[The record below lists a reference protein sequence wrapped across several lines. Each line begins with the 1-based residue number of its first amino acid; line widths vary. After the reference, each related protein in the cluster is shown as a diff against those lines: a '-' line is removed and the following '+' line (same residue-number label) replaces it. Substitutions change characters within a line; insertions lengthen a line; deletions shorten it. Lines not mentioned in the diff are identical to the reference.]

1 MADAFTNKRL
11 RDRSLKKEHT
21 VFVSCKKTSKGK
33 WPTRHKPGKES
44 ATSED
49 QGREDERLEFGL
61 RNSPCII
68 QWLPLSRYKTT
79 YQIDIDNLD
88 IDDTKNTAY
97 LLTLYGATYKN
108 DSSRHTTM
116 YNNLA
121 SRLQTYKYKKNVEK
135 FDDETLGYIEL
146 FKGMIDV

>member
-1 MADAFTNKRL
+1 MSNSERDSCQQKEECRVEKPAAQEVEMADAFTNKRL

-61 RNSPCII
+61 RNSPCTI
-68 QWLPLSRYKTT
+68 QGLPSSRYKTT
-79 YQIDIDNLD
+79 YQHIYDQEDY
-88 IDDTKNTAY
+88 T
-97 LLTLYGATYKN
+97 
-108 DSSRHTTM
+108 
-116 YNNLA
+116 
-121 SRLQTYKYKKNVEK
+121 
-135 FDDETLGYIEL
+135 IENH
-146 FKGMIDV
+146 